1 VSDRLTDRRP
11 LVEDLVADAASS
23 QRDLLLRVYRHRLPK
38 QDLEDCLQQATLELV
53 IQARRGRIPAD
64 RRFIESALQNKFKS
78 RIIDVHRAIGG
89 RSPAAAANARSVS
102 IDRLADQ
109 LPSSQDTAQQVIVS
123 DELRRITGVL
133 SQLTPDQRLVIASQT
148 FGRDTPAEFCE
159 RHGWGLEK
167 YRKVAQRGRARLERL
182 LEAPD
187 RQHEPNARRARD
199 ATHARDQGAITSP
212 ERNRANDD
220 RALAATAAPHGLRTA
235 AANTEARPAPDQLAA
250 YRRVLGD
257 ERSERLT
264 ALADS
269 LAPRFAAHD
278 HSRLLAERDTAAVA
292 WAHLDRA
299 GAYETRN
306 IQRDRDIAETSARKT
321 LAAAD
326 SLEQQAA
333 SLPGRGHREERD
345 AFLQAAG
352 VQRRIADTDRR
363 EATRYEAAER
373 GLRDE
378 GRHLDDWMTSHVD
391 EAATWLAAEREL
403 ATRREREI
411 APSVARS
418 VAAPSRDLLER
429 VGDPPAQGA
438 QRTEWEALAR
448 SVEHDRLGQTAAVAD
463 RSTPSTDS
471 HADRDIER
479 RVERLNRDRG
489 LERAGRPEE
498 RDIGIE
504 F

>member
-1 VSDRLTDRRP
+1 VSDGLTDRRP
-11 LVEDLVADAASS
+11 RVEDLVADAASS

-38 QDLEDCLQQATLELV
+38 PDLEDCLQQATLELV
-53 IQARRGRIPAD
+53 VQARRGNIRAD
-64 RRFIESALQNKFKS
+64 RRFIEHALENKFKS

-102 IDRLADQ
+102 IDRFAEQ
-109 LPSSQDTAQQVIVS
+109 LPSSRDTAQQVIVS

-159 RHGWGLEK
+159 SHGWGLEK
-167 YRKVAQRGRARLERL
+167 YRKVAQRGRARLEKL
-182 LEAPD
+182 LDAPD
-187 RQHEPNARRARD
+187 RRHEPDPRPPRD
-199 ATHARDQGAITSP
+199 ATQAPGQPAITSP
-212 ERNRANDD
+212 RRNRANDD
-220 RALAATAAPHGLRTA
+220 RALAATAVPDGLRAT
-235 AANTEARPAPDQLAA
+235 TEARPPPDHLAE

-269 LAPRFAAHD
+269 LAPRLASHD
-278 HSRLLAERDTAAVA
+278 RSRLLAERDTAAVA
-292 WAHLDRA
+292 WTHLDRA

-306 IQRDRDIAETSARKT
+306 IQRDRDVAETSARAA

-326 SLEQQAA
+326 SLEQRAA

-345 AFLQAAG
+345 TLRRAAG
-352 VQRRIADTDRR
+352 VQRSIADTDQRD
-363 EATRYEAAER
+363 ATRYAAAER
-373 GLRDE
+373 GLHAE
-378 GRHLDDWMTSHVD
+378 GRHLDDWMTSHAD
-391 EAATWLAAEREL
+391 EAAAWLAAEREL
-403 ATRREREI
+403 ATRRERDI
-411 APSVARS
+411 AASVDRA
-418 VAAPSRDLLER
+418 VAASSRDLLDR
-429 VGDPPAQGA
+429 LGDPPTQAA

-448 SVEHDRLGQTAAVAD
+448 TVEHDRLGRTAAIPD

-471 HADRDIER
+471 PADRDTER

-489 LERAGRPEE
+489 LERPGRPEE
-498 RDIGIE
+498 RDIGIAL
-504 F
+504 

>member
-1 VSDRLTDRRP
+1 M
-11 LVEDLVADAASS
+11 
-23 QRDLLLRVYRHRLPK
+23 
-38 QDLEDCLQQATLELV
+38 
-53 IQARRGRIPAD
+53 
-64 RRFIESALQNKFKS
+64 
-78 RIIDVHRAIGG
+78 
-89 RSPAAAANARSVS
+89 
-102 IDRLADQ
+102 
-109 LPSSQDTAQQVIVS
+109 
-123 DELRRITGVL
+123 
-133 SQLTPDQRLVIASQT
+133 IASQT

-182 LEAPD
+182 LEARD
-187 RQHEPNARRARD
+187 RQHEPNARPARD

-235 AANTEARPAPDQLAA
+235 AATTEARPAPDHLAA

-269 LAPRFAAHD
+269 LAPRFAAQD

-306 IQRDRDIAETSARKT
+306 IQRDRDVAETSARAA

-326 SLEQQAA
+326 SLEQRAA
-333 SLPGRGHREERD
+333 SLGGRGHHEERD
-345 AFLQAAG
+345 TLRRAAG
-352 VQRRIADTDRR
+352 VQRRIADTDQR

-373 GLRDE
+373 GLHDE
-378 GRHLDDWMTSHVD
+378 DRHLDDWMTSHANQ
-391 EAATWLAAEREL
+391 AATWLAAERQL
-403 ATRREREI
+403 ATPRERDI
-411 APSVARS
+411 AASVDRA
-418 VAAPSRDLLER
+418 VAAPSRELLER
-429 VGDPPAQGA
+429 LGDPPAQGA
-438 QRTEWEALAR
+438 HRAEWDALAR
-448 SVEHDRLGQTAAVAD
+448 RVEHDRLGRTAAIAD
-463 RSTPSTDS
+463 RSSPSREPR
-471 HADRDIER
+471 ANRDIER
-479 RVERLNRDRG
+479 RGERLNRDRG
-489 LERAGRPEE
+489 LERPGRPDE

-504 F
+504 L

>member
-11 LVEDLVADAASS
+11 RVEDLVADAASTK
-23 QRDLLLRVYRHRLPK
+23 RDLLLRVYRHRLPK
-38 QDLEDCLQQATLELV
+38 PDLEDCLQQATLELV
-53 IQARRGRIPAD
+53 IQARRGNIRAD
-64 RRFIESALQNKFKS
+64 RRFIEHALENKFKS

-102 IDRLADQ
+102 IDRFAEQ
-109 LPSSQDTAQQVIVS
+109 LPGSQDTAQQVIVS

-148 FGRDTPAEFCE
+148 FGRATPAEFCE

-167 YRKVAQRGRARLERL
+167 YRKVAQRGRARLEKL

-187 RQHEPNARRARD
+187 RQHEPNTRPLRD
-199 ATHARDQGAITSP
+199 ATRAPGQPAITSLEP
-212 ERNRANDD
+212 TGANDD
-220 RALAATAAPHGLRTA
+220 HVLAATAAPHGLRTA
-235 AANTEARPAPDQLAA
+235 AATTEARPAPDQLAE

-257 ERSERLT
+257 ERSERLSVF
-264 ALADS
+264 ADS
-269 LAPRFAAHD
+269 LAPRFATRD
-278 HSRLLAERDTAAVA
+278 HSQLLAERDTAEVA

-306 IQRDRDIAETSARKT
+306 IQRDRDVAETSARAA

-326 SLEQQAA
+326 SLEQRAA

-345 AFLQAAG
+345 TLAQAAG
-352 VQRRIADTDRR
+352 VQRSIADTDQRG
-363 EATRYEAAER
+363 ATRYEAAER
-373 GLRDE
+373 GLRAE
-378 GRHLDDWMTSHVD
+378 GRHLDDWMTSH
-391 EAATWLAAEREL
+391 AAQAAMWLAAEREL
-403 ATRREREI
+403 ATRRERDI
-411 APSVARS
+411 AASVDRA
-418 VAAPSRDLLER
+418 VAAPSREMLDRL
-429 VGDPPAQGA
+429 GDPPTQAA
-438 QRTEWEALAR
+438 LRTEWEALAR
-448 SVEHDRLGQTAAVAD
+448 RVEHDRLGREAAIAD

-489 LERAGRPEE
+489 LERAGRLEE

-504 F
+504 L